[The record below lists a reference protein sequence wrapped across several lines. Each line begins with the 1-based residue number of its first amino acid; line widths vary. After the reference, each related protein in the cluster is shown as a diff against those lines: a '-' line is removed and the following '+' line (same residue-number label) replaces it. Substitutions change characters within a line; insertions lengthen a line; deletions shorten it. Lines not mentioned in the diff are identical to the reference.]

1 MLPVARTRT
10 TQAEE
15 RGPIRMSMKTAVVTG
30 GAGGLGKAIAE
41 GLRENGWDL
50 ALVDVA
56 ETVHETAAD
65 LGGQGLRCDIT
76 DRAARAEILSIVSS
90 PRALINCAG
99 IVSLTPALNVPEAQ
113 WRRIMEVNLHAPFFL
128 SQEVARNMTDG
139 GAIVNIASVSGLRAG
154 FGRMSY
160 GVSKAALIHMTKQF
174 ALELAP
180 RGITSNAI
188 APGPVEGDMARV
200 HPPDQVADYL
210 KTIPQARYAKAKDI
224 ADAVVFLCTPA
235 AAHITGQCIAVDGGW
250 TAAGVGVAAAQRQT

>member
-1 MLPVARTRT
+1 MT
-10 TQAEE
+10 
-15 RGPIRMSMKTAVVTG
+15 KTAIVTG
-30 GAGGLGKAIAE
+30 GAGGIGRAIAE
-41 GLRENGWDL
+41 RLRKDGWDI

-56 ETVHETAAD
+56 ETVQETAAD
-65 LGGQGLRCDIT
+65 LGGRGFRCDVT
-76 DRAARAEILSIVSS
+76 DRASRAEILANVSR
-90 PRALINCAG
+90 PGALINCAG
-99 IVSLTPALNVPEAQ
+99 IVRLTAALDVSEAE
-113 WRRIMEVNLHAPFFL
+113 WRQTLETNLNAPFFL
-128 SQEVARNMTDG
+128 TQEVARSMTDG
-139 GAIVNIASVSGLRAG
+139 GAIVNIASVSGIRAG

-188 APGPVEGDMARV
+188 APGPVEGEMARV

-210 KTIPQARYAKAKDI
+210 KTIPQARYATAKEI

-250 TAAGVGVAAAQRQT
+250 TAVGVGVAAAQQHQS

>member
-1 MLPVARTRT
+1 MT
-10 TQAEE
+10 
-15 RGPIRMSMKTAVVTG
+15 KTAIVTG
-30 GAGGLGKAIAE
+30 GAGGIGKAIAK
-41 GLRENGWDL
+41 GLRNDGWDI

-65 LGGQGLRCDIT
+65 LGGRGFRYDIT
-76 DRAARAEILSIVSS
+76 DRASRAEILANVSR
-90 PRALINCAG
+90 PGALVNCAG
-99 IVSLTPALNVPEAQ
+99 IVRLTAALDVSEAE
-113 WRRIMEVNLHAPFFL
+113 WRQTLETNLNAPFFL
-128 SQEVARNMTDG
+128 TQELARSMTDG
-139 GAIVNIASVSGLRAG
+139 GAIVNIASVSGIRAG

-180 RGITSNAI
+180 RGITCNAI
-188 APGPVEGDMARV
+188 APGPVEGEMARV

-210 KTIPQARYAKAKDI
+210 KTIPQARYAKPKEI

-250 TAAGVGVAAAQRQT
+250 TAAGVGVAAAQHRT